1 MVRLQSFDIALFWL
15 VRVGASV
22 GMGAMSS
29 VFVGI
34 GLGVVVFM
42 NCEWECIFVEG
53 DGQAACSL
61 QLLIGYDGTLYWLTI
76 YRWGIIEDCLI

>member
-15 VRVGASV
+15 VRVGASL

-42 NCEWECIFVEG
+42 NCEWESIFVGVAG
-53 DGQAACSL
+53 DFHW
-61 QLLIGYDGTLYWLTI
+61 QLLICYDGTLYWFTI
-76 YRWGIIEDCLI
+76 YRWGLLKTA